1 MMVLKA
7 LFLAI
12 LEALKKGDDLVLCS
26 IIASSG
32 STPRGIGAKMA
43 VFADGTTMGT
53 IGGGAIEFESTK
65 LAIKALLEK
74 KTLIKDYDL
83 TTNDTADIG
92 MICGGKVVVY
102 FQFFRGGDE
111 AALEI
116 TAYINDLFD
125 REVDTWLITN
135 LGENQMRQLSIYEAG
150 KGLLFG
156 EDLSP
161 DALKPFLKSRGV
173 LKKDEPSYYV
183 EPLTQTGTV
192 YIFGGGH
199 VAQELVPVI
208 SHVGFRAV
216 VFEDRTEFASQ
227 ALFKGVVGTIIGD
240 FKAIDQSIQLT
251 PNDYVVIMT
260 RGHQADYEV
269 LEQVMRRKVHYV
281 GVIGSRHKKVLTFKR
296 LMDAGISEAAL
307 ERIHSPIGMDIKG
320 ETPAEIAI
328 SIAGELIRSRA
339 EKNEVDL

>member
-1 MMVLKA
+1 MLKT

-12 LEALKKGDDLVLCS
+12 FEALKKGDDLVLCS
-26 IIASSG
+26 IVASSG
-32 STPRGIGAKMA
+32 STPRGSGAKMA
-43 VFADGTTMGT
+43 VFADGTTLGT

-65 LAIKALLEK
+65 LAVKALLEK
-74 KTLIKDYDL
+74 KTLIKSYDL
-83 TTNDTADIG
+83 TKNDTADIG

-102 FQFFRGGDE
+102 FQFFKGGDE

-116 TAYINDLFD
+116 MAYINGLFD

-135 LGENQMRQLSIYEAG
+135 LGENQDRQLSIYEAG

-156 EDLSP
+156 EGISADE
-161 DALKPFLKSRGV
+161 LKSFLKSRGI

-199 VAQELVPVI
+199 VAQELAPVI
-208 SHVGFRAV
+208 SHVGFRV
-216 VFEDRTEFASQ
+216 IVFEDRAEFASQ
-227 ALFKGVVGTIIGD
+227 ELFKAAVGTILGD
-240 FKAIDQSIQLT
+240 FKNIYQSVSLT

-260 RGHQADYEV
+260 RGHQADYDV
-269 LEQVMRRKVHYV
+269 LEQVMRRNVHYV
-281 GVIGSRHKKVLTFKR
+281 GVIGSRHKKALTFKR
-296 LMDAGISEAAL
+296 LVDAGISEAAL
-307 ERIHSPIGMDIKG
+307 ECIHSPIGMDIKG

-339 EKNEVDL
+339 EKNEVEV